1 MNHPLDSAPVLLHA
15 VTGSQAIGTATEF
28 SDVDI
33 TRVRALS
40 TEQLAGLFPVPA
52 GDHQRQQISGPL
64 DIIDIDIAAFLRQV
78 VKGSA
83 KHFETLYSPLAAP
96 RCEAGALLVTARDGL
111 VTQDAVRYAYRGY
124 TAALAQ
130 KVFDGGPTVEKDL
143 YVLHKLLTQAG
154 QLWTTGTLDL
164 RATDPQAPQE
174 FAAAFLSGDTDVL
187 ASLLERV
194 TDMLAT
200 TSPLPTDTANARGLA
215 ADLVTSARAV
225 ADKAA

>member
-1 MNHPLDSAPVLLHA
+1 MNHPLDSATVLLHA
-15 VTGSQAIGTATEF
+15 VTGSQAIGTAAES

-52 GDHQRQQISGPL
+52 GDHQRQQINGPL

-96 RCEAGALLVTARDGL
+96 RCEAGALLVTARTGL
-111 VTQDAVRYAYRGY
+111 ITQDAVRYAYRGY
-124 TAALAQ
+124 IVSLAR
-130 KVFDGGPTVEKDL
+130 KVFSGGPKVEKDL
-143 YVLHKLLTQAG
+143 RVLHKLLTQAG

-164 RATDPQAPQE
+164 RAAGREAPEE

-194 TDMLAT
+194 TDMFAT
-200 TSPLPTDTANARGLA
+200 TSPLPTDTAGARDLA
-215 ADLVTSARAV
+215 ADLVRAGRSV